1 MRTPTL
7 TYLCATTILLT
18 APTSNWRGRGH
29 RKANLLPASQTFN
42 LFWLC

>member
-1 MRTPTL
+1 MKQEQTKNNDP
-7 TYLCATTILLT
+7 LT